1 MYLAKLD
8 FDSLEYIREV
18 YRDLTDESLLRKCLK
33 KRTQNPNESFHA
45 KVWQKCSKAKHHG
58 YFRVKFASQVTVL
71 EHNFGYQDVN
81 LLREMFGTNPAIE
94 KVLKRK
100 ESRKITPTKG
110 KHKKNV
116 KEAPSE
122 EYKPGE
128 Y

>member
-1 MYLAKLD
+1 MRLAVL
-8 FDSLEYIREV
+8 SPVTGE
-18 YRDLTDESLLRKCLK
+18 RD
-33 KRTQNPNESFHA
+33 
-45 KVWQKCSKAKHHG
+45 
-58 YFRVKFASQVTVL
+58 
-71 EHNFGYQDVN
+71 
-81 LLREMFGTNPAIE
+81 LREMFGTNPAIE